1 MSGLG
6 TFRQRLRVV
15 SAVLFCAACGADGSR
30 EVPRG
35 DLAAAEPVAAADR
48 RAAGEATSP
57 AGPPSEPAPATAWII
72 FGADTVVAEVARTS
86 EERNRGLMHR
96 ESLGENAG
104 MLFVFPEVSIR
115 SFWMQNTY
123 IPLDIAF
130 MDPSFRIVDIQQMEP
145 MTTDSH
151 TSRAPAMYAL
161 EVNQGWFDAHGVK
174 VGDLPEVVFGS

>member
-1 MSGLG
+1 MSGSSTL
-6 TFRQRLRVV
+6 RRRLIVA
-15 SAVLFCAACGADGSR
+15 STAFFCAACGADGSR
-30 EVPRG
+30 PAPDGGLE
-35 DLAAAEPVAAADR
+35 AAVAGSAVAAPPVADR
-48 RAAGEATSP
+48 A
-57 AGPPSEPAPATAWII
+57 PAPATAWVV
-72 FGADTVVAEVARTS
+72 FGTDTVVAEVARTS

-96 ESLGENAG
+96 ESLEEDAG
-104 MLFVFPEVSIR
+104 MLFVFPEVSVR

-161 EVNQGWFDAHGVK
+161 EVNKGWFEAHGVK
-174 VGDLPEVVFGS
+174 VGDQPEVVFGS